1 MVSII
6 VYGIKKVFVIGRKKC
21 GIVVC
26 NFYLEKC
33 LIVLILFEKKKYYY
47 NVY

>member
-26 NFYLEKC
+26 NFYLEKFKIC
-33 LIVLILFEKKKYYY
+33 LFIEMFDSINFI
-47 NVY
+47 

>member
-1 MVSII
+1 MIR
-6 VYGIKKVFVIGRKKC
+6 RKKC

-33 LIVLILFEKKKYYY
+33 LIVLILFEKKIIIIMFISFFFY
-47 NVY
+47 NIGVKKN